1 MSTSNLR
8 LPPRTAKN
16 YQAQIIHRFYSIGEA
31 IEQPLDNWV
40 QEVNW
45 AVEIANSEAEEHGDT
60 FQREGAVAV
69 KAIAIPDQV
78 KEFREMFESFLL

>member
-16 YQAQIIHRFYSIGEA
+16 YHAQIIHRFYSIVEA

-45 AVEIANSEAEEHGDT
+45 AVEIANSEAEERGEK
-60 FQREGAVAV
+60 FQPVEAVGL

-78 KEFREMFESFLL
+78 KEFREMFASLSL

>member
-1 MSTSNLR
+1 MSTSTLR

-16 YQAQIIHRFYSIGEA
+16 YHAQIIHRFYSIVEA

-45 AVEIANSEAEEHGDT
+45 AVEIANSEAEERGEK
-60 FQREGAVAV
+60 FQPEGAVAV

-78 KEFREMFESFLL
+78 REFRQMFGSLML